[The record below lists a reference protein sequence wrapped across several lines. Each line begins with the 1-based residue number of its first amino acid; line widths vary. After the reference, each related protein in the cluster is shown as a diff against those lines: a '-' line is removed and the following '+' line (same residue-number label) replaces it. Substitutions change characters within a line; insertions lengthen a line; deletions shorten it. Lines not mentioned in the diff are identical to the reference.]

1 MNELA
6 TLAQQVGFT
15 RSAPLNMDAVVP
27 MAEVREMCA
36 ADRCGCWGKNWACPP
51 GCGSL
56 EHITRQ
62 LASYHSGLLVQ
73 TTGALEDDFDAVGM
87 EELSEQH
94 RVNFMTFARQV
105 RLLRPDCLPLT
116 AGPCLVCRQC
126 AYPQRPC
133 RYPAKRMSSMEAYG
147 LLVSDVCL
155 RSGLGYNYGPKTLT
169 YTSCVLFTEE

>member
-1 MNELA
+1 M
-6 TLAQQVGFT
+6 LAQQVGFT
-15 RSAPLNMDAVVP
+15 RSAPLNMAAVVP

-51 GCGSL
+51 GCGNLDYISK
-56 EHITRQ
+56 Q
-62 LASYHSGLLVQ
+62 LAQYHSGLLVQ
-73 TTGALEDDFDAVGM
+73 TTGTLADDFDAVGM
-87 EELSEQH
+87 EELSERH
-94 RVNFMTFARQV
+94 RVNFITFARQV

-126 AYPQRPC
+126 AYPKRPC
-133 RYPAKRMSSMEAYG
+133 RYPTKQMSSMEAYG

-155 RSGLGYNYGPKTLT
+155 RSGLGYNYGAKTLT